1 MRENQE
7 NWAMNLVE
15 LEMEMSNRNDVTGDK
30 IISKKN
36 TKQFEDSFDNIFRK
50 KKAEIDE
57 QLAEEEAKDYKENG
71 DAVERP

>member
-57 QLAEEEAKDYKENG
+57 QLAEEEAKDYKEND
-71 DAVERP
+71 DAM

>member
-36 TKQFEDSFDNIFRK
+36 NQAFEDGFDNIFRK
-50 KKAEIDE
+50 RKAELDE
-57 QLAEEEAKDYKENG
+57 KLAEEEAKDYEENK
-71 DAVERP
+71 DET

>member
-57 QLAEEEAKDYKENG
+57 QLAEEEAKDYKENK
-71 DAVERP
+71 DET

>member
-36 TKQFEDSFDNIFRK
+36 NQAFEDGFDNIFRK
-50 KKAEIDE
+50 RKVEIDE
-57 QLAEEEAKDYKENG
+57 KLAEEEAKDYEENG
-71 DAVERP
+71 DET

>member
-57 QLAEEEAKDYKENG
+57 RLAEEEAKDYKENK
-71 DAVERP
+71 DET

>member
-71 DAVERP
+71 DET

>member
-30 IISKKN
+30 IISKRN
-36 TKQFEDSFDNIFRK
+36 NQAFEDSFDNIFRK

-57 QLAEEEAKDYKENG
+57 QLAEEEAKYYEENDNG
-71 DAVERP
+71 TT

>member
-36 TKQFEDSFDNIFRK
+36 NQSFEDNFDNIFRK
-50 KKAEIDE
+50 RKAELDE
-57 QLAEEEAKDYKENG
+57 KLAEEEAKDYEENG
-71 DAVERP
+71 DGKV

>member
-15 LEMEMSNRNDVTGDK
+15 LEMSKNDITGDK

-36 TKQFEDSFDNIFRK
+36 STDYTDNFDNIFRK
-50 KKAEIDE
+50 RKAEIDE
-57 QLAEEEAKDYKENG
+57 QLAELEVEDFKENK
-71 DAVERP
+71 DAM

>member
-57 QLAEEEAKDYKENG
+57 QLAEEEAKDCEENG
-71 DAVERP
+71 DET

>member
-15 LEMEMSNRNDVTGDK
+15 LEMSKNDITGDK

-36 TKQFEDSFDNIFRK
+36 STDYTDNFDNIFRK
-50 KKAEIDE
+50 RKAEIDE
-57 QLAEEEAKDYKENG
+57 QLAELEVEDFKDNEKE
-71 DAVERP
+71 

>member
-36 TKQFEDSFDNIFRK
+36 NQAFEDGFDNIFRK
-50 KKAEIDE
+50 RKAELDE
-57 QLAEEEAKDYKENG
+57 QLAEEEAKDYEENG
-71 DAVERP
+71 DETT